1 MMTFKKLLPAF
12 VVVPLALALP
22 YAQAENPYLQADD
35 TWISIDGEVHEVSPD
50 SFVLDY
56 GQGFVTVE
64 MDDGDRDAD
73 AYSLLEG
80 DEVTV
85 SGIIDDGLYELN
97 TIEASSV
104 YVESIGTYFYAS
116 GVDEEDTFVT
126 VDPVIISETVIQG
139 TISSIGDE
147 EFTLDTGAQEMTVQ
161 VDDMIYDPLDD
172 VGYQQLD
179 EGDFVTV
186 TGNLDIEFFNDQVFE
201 ADTITTLM

>member
-12 VVVPLALALP
+12 VVVPLTLALTS
-22 YAQAENPYLQADD
+22 AQAENPYLQADD

-139 TISSIGDE
+139 TISSVGDE

-161 VDDMIYDPLDD
+161 VDEMIYDPLDD

-201 ADTITTLM
+201 AETITTLM

>member
-12 VVVPLALALP
+12 VVVPLALALTS
-22 YAQAENPYLQADD
+22 AQAENPYLQADD